1 MSNVVAIVEQA
12 AEIFVSGARLMI
24 PSLFWQTPRAAE
36 VFGGIL
42 YRANLSFHLSGM
54 TEFYARDSCCQPA
67 NTK

>member
-42 YRANLSFHLSGM
+42 YRANPFLPRIRCKRIYPM
-54 TEFYARDSCCQPA
+54 
-67 NTK
+67 